1 MAKLSGES
9 DFECLIPA
17 LPTVAVHPSEIMV
30 LHLLQALTYYL
41 LHLVSTKLV
50 SSILSAC
57 QNSASDK
64 STMVELCILHVNL
77 KLTLVSEAH
86 PQCNTSAV
94 MQSTV
99 KDTDR
104 LRVRRVCLPPA
115 AWSSRPGDR
124 TCATLLREI
133 RNLRQVPHFFRH
145 LASFPH
151 RSSTMIHSLEF
162 ILGFAAVD
170 PSKSK
175 GSFVATF

>member
-104 LRVRRVCLPPA
+104 LRVRRPA
-115 AWSSRPGDR
+115 AWSSQVIEHVRLYCGKFVI
-124 TCATLLREI
+124 CAKSHT
-133 RNLRQVPHFFRH
+133 FFATWH
-145 LASFPH
+145 LFPIDH
-151 RSSTMIHSLEF
+151 RR
-162 ILGFAAVD
+162 
-170 PSKSK
+170 
-175 GSFVATF
+175 